1 MSTTL
6 QIIIA
11 VSLVIIAIYFLLL
24 TVLTVIAYLKL
35 RVFQRY
41 LEKILKERLE
51 IALEHLQNITV
62 SLEDLSTSTTRK
74 VEDLTEVIPEIRE
87 KMEELV
93 DLLDFV
99 QEKLRNPLLNLVS
112 ALKVFSQKVTR
123 WL

>member
-87 KMEELV
+87 KMERPQASM
-93 DLLDFV
+93 D
-99 QEKLRNPLLNLVS
+99 
-112 ALKVFSQKVTR
+112 
-123 WL
+123 

>member
-11 VSLVIIAIYFLLL
+11 VSLLIIAIYFLLL

-93 DLLDFV
+93 DLLDLV

>member
-41 LEKILKERLE
+41 LDKILKERLE

-93 DLLDFV
+93 DLLDLV

>member
-62 SLEDLSTSTTRK
+62 GLEDLSTSTTRK

-93 DLLDFV
+93 DLLDLV

>member
-93 DLLDFV
+93 DLLDLV

>member
-11 VSLVIIAIYFLLL
+11 ISLVIIAIYFLLL
-24 TVLTVIAYLKL
+24 TVLTIIAYLKL
-35 RVFQRY
+35 RAFQRY
-41 LEKILKERLE
+41 LEKILKERIE
-51 IALEHLQNITV
+51 IAFEHLQNITV
-62 SLEDLSTSTTRK
+62 SLEDLSSSTTRK

-93 DLLDFV
+93 DLLDLV
-99 QEKLRNPLLNLVS
+99 QEKIRNPLLNLVS

>member
-24 TVLTVIAYLKL
+24 TALTVIAYLKL

-93 DLLDFV
+93 DLLDLV

>member
-41 LEKILKERLE
+41 LDKILKERLE
-51 IALEHLQNITV
+51 IAMGHLQNITV
-62 SLEDLSTSTTRK
+62 SLEDISASTARK
-74 VEDLTEVIPEIRE
+74 VEDLTDVIPEIRE

-93 DLLDFV
+93 DLLDLV

-112 ALKVFSQKVTR
+112 ALKVFSQRVNR

>member
-62 SLEDLSTSTTRK
+62 SLEDLSTSTSRK

>member
-6 QIIIA
+6 QVIIA
-11 VSLVIIAIYFLLL
+11 VSLSIIAIYFLLL

-35 RVFQRY
+35 RAFQKY
-41 LEKILKERLE
+41 LEKALKEKLE
-51 IALEHLQNITV
+51 VAFDHLQNITV

-74 VEDLTEVIPEIRE
+74 VEDLTDVIPEIRE
-87 KMEELV
+87 KLEELV
-93 DLLDFV
+93 NLLDLV

-112 ALKVFSQKVTR
+112 ALKVFSQKVNR

>member
-41 LEKILKERLE
+41 LDKILKERLE

-62 SLEDLSTSTTRK
+62 GLEDLSTSTTRK

-93 DLLDFV
+93 DLLDLV

>member
-6 QIIIA
+6 QIIIT

-35 RVFQRY
+35 RIFQRY
-41 LEKILKERLE
+41 LEKNMKERLE
-51 IALEHLQNITV
+51 IAMGHLQNITV
-62 SLEDLSTSTTRK
+62 SLEDISASTARK
-74 VEDLTEVIPEIRE
+74 VEDLTDVIPEIRE
-87 KMEELV
+87 KLEELV
-93 DLLDFV
+93 DLLDLV

-112 ALKVFSQKVTR
+112 ALKVFSQRVNR

>member
-112 ALKVFSQKVTR
+112 ALKAFSQKVTR